1 MSRTSECWFEN
12 CRIPAE
18 NRLPK
23 ASGLGA
29 PLSCLSHARTGIAW
43 GVVGAAV
50 DCYETALAYTKSR
63 EQFGRPIAGF
73 QLVQQKLVWM
83 VQEITKAQLLML
95 RLTRMLETGSV
106 RPAQISLAKRNNVW
120 MALECA
126 RNARD
131 ILGAAG
137 ITDRYS
143 VIRHLM
149 NLETV
154 STYEGTH
161 DIHTLV
167 VGRDITGINAFGDEI
182 PR

>member
-23 ASGLGA
+23 AAGLKA
-29 PLSCLSHARTGIAW
+29 PLSCLAHARTGIAW
-43 GVVGAAV
+43 GVIGAAI
-50 DCYETALAYTKSR
+50 DCYETALAYAKSR
-63 EQFGRPIAGF
+63 EQFGHPIAGF

-83 VQEITKAQLLML
+83 AQEITKAQLLAL
-95 RLTRMLETGSV
+95 RLTRLMEAGAA
-106 RPAQISLAKRNNVW
+106 RPAQISLAKRNNVS
-120 MALECA
+120 MALQCA

-137 ITDRYS
+137 ITDSYP

-149 NLETV
+149 NLESV

-161 DIHTLV
+161 AIHTLI
-167 VGRDITGINAFGDEI
+167 VGRDIKG
-182 PR
+182 